1 MSGALSRRDLLRGR
15 FFGRRSDRSEQRQR
29 ARASLA
35 TVDGVAWIQVPNC
48 LAHQGTFCSVCVEQC
63 PEQGAI
69 ETTEGRPRVVADK
82 CTGCRICHDVCP
94 APGNAI
100 IVLPRPRKEST

>member
-1 MSGALSRRDLLRGR
+1 MSHALSRRDLLLGR
-15 FFGRRSDRSEQRQR
+15 FGFRAGRSAQRRR
-29 ARASLA
+29 AQAALA
-35 TVDGVAWIQVPNC
+35 HVDGVAWIQAPSC

-63 PEQGAI
+63 PEEGAI
-69 ETTEGRPRVVADK
+69 VTNEGRPRVVADT

-100 IVLPRPRKEST
+100 IVLPRVHKESA